1 MEYKKIITK
10 DDCYMFGQGTHYEI
24 YNKLGAHLMEIDGVK
39 GTYFAVWA
47 PNAVNV
53 SVVGEFNNWIGFDHN
68 MEMENDSGIWELFI
82 PGVGEG
88 EMYKYVISTKNGDT
102 LYKSD
107 PYGSGQKRDLEM
119 HLK

>member
-88 EMYKYVISTKNGDT
+88 EMYK
-102 LYKSD
+102 
-107 PYGSGQKRDLEM
+107 
-119 HLK
+119 